1 MIYQIG
7 ETKRQKGGMT
17 VQLNKALDLW
27 VVLCNN
33 FEGGFR
39 MAKVMF
45 KVVVGILMVL
55 ATASV

>member
-33 FEGGFR
+33 FEGVRLPRFAGH
-39 MAKVMF
+39 
-45 KVVVGILMVL
+45 
-55 ATASV
+55 SVKR